1 MLWRKGCAR
10 RKPEGKDVL
19 GIGQNLSKEIVE
31 RSLFMLK
38 EKEFHEAATGATERI
53 GGKGN
58 KKRES
63 PTS

>member
-1 MLWRKGCAR
+1 
-10 RKPEGKDVL
+10 
-19 GIGQNLSKEIVE
+19 
-31 RSLFMLK
+31 MLK

-63 PTS
+63 PTSKRAKKRMLRGMNGRDKASILNRGR